1 LNARALLACSQIA
14 QYCYIGLNIFVLEDR
29 WSAQDQWRK
38 RDHGKGT
45 RGKTATTLAWASPS
59 FILLTYTLLLA
70 TRLVTVSSLAV
81 LANCFR
87 TRALRWQEVVALWWA
102 GQLRGAVTVAVALAG
117 KSLHHSTIVSVS
129 ISVVVLTHVVC
140 TFTTARVMDMLGLAA
155 IEARGAAPATRDDD
169 APSKV
174 RRRTANL
181 TKRKKICAP
190 HEALELSASAA
201 SGYELLGGTGEAHEA
216 RHSAAH
222 ASQSMRTWHWVRD
235 RLGWIWG
242 EQGDTHSGDTHS
254 GSAVEPTDETQ
265 ELVVGSSGHADAEA
279 RISHEWG
286 EGERSD

>member
-1 LNARALLACSQIA
+1 M
-14 QYCYIGLNIFVLEDR
+14 LEDR

-38 RDHGKGT
+38 REHGKGT

-70 TRLVTVSSLAV
+70 TRLVTVSSLAA

-87 TRALRWQEVVALWWA
+87 ARALRWQEVVALWWA

-129 ISVVVLTHVVC
+129 ISIVVLTHVVC

-155 IEARGAAPATRDDD
+155 IEARGAATATRDD

-181 TKRKKICAP
+181 TKRKICAP

-201 SGYELLGGTGEAHEA
+201 SGYELLGGIGEAHEA
-216 RHSAAH
+216 RRSAAH

-242 EQGDTHSGDTHS
+242 EQGDTHSG
-254 GSAVEPTDETQ
+254 GEPELSAAEPIAETQ
-265 ELVVGSSGHADAEA
+265 ELVVGSSRHTDAEA

-286 EGERSD
+286 EGEGERSD